1 MDTVALVTGGGSGI
15 GEAIAYHLAEE
26 GYRVAIVDVALDR
39 AERAAGAIRA
49 RGRLAVAVAGDIS
62 RSSEVYDAI
71 ERVERELGPVRHLVN
86 NAGVV
91 VQRMA
96 VDLTDEQWA
105 RVVGVDLTGAFFVS
119 REVARRIQARS
130 QQGSI
135 VNISSVLARVA
146 RPLNTAYCAA
156 KAGVEGLTRAL
167 ALELAPAIRVNAV
180 SPGHI
185 LTTLTQPMF
194 TPAVTAAF
202 NARIPLGE
210 LGQPPWIASV
220 VAFLLSDAARYVT
233 GQVLE
238 VDGGYNVNGNL
249 PGLEFGP
256 NQ

>member
-15 GEAIAYHLAEE
+15 GEAIAHHLAGE
-26 GYRVAIVDVALDR
+26 GYRVAIVDVALES
-39 AERAAGAIRA
+39 AERVAASLRGA
-49 RGRLAVAVAGDIS
+49 GRLALAVQGDIS
-62 RSSEVYDAI
+62 RSSDVHAAV

-96 VDLTDEQWA
+96 VDLTDEEWA
-105 RVVGVDLTGAFFVS
+105 RVVGVDLTGAFYMS
-119 REVARRIQARS
+119 REVARRLLARGE
-130 QQGSI
+130 QGAI

-146 RPLNTAYCAA
+146 RPLNSAYCAS

-167 ALELAPAIRVNAV
+167 ALEFAPRIRVNAV

-185 LTTLTQPMF
+185 LTTLTRPMF
-194 TPAVTAAF
+194 TPPITAAF

-220 VAFLLSDAARYVT
+220 VAFLLSEAARYIT
-233 GQVLE
+233 GQVVE
-238 VDGGYNVNGNL
+238 VDGGYNINGNL

-256 NQ
+256 NR